1 MTRESF
7 AGEILGRE
15 RGERERGIFYFIFWC
30 SRDLCWNLIN

>member
-15 RGERERGIFYFIFWC
+15 RERHFYFIFGVQE
-30 SRDLCWNLIN
+30 IYVGI